1 MTGFVYDL
9 PHGAGAISVR
19 FMLRSNFVT
28 LLLLAVLICAAGLS
42 MLAGDAPISA
52 RELSQWLMGARA
64 AMPDMI
70 LAEIRAPRIVLAAL
84 SGFVLGLAGAAVQ
97 AFLRNPLAEPSLLG
111 ASNCAA
117 LGAVIV
123 IYLGF
128 SGTLSFGVPLAAC
141 IAALISV
148 LLLLAF
154 AGRGVSSLR
163 LILAG
168 FAVSAL
174 AGAGISLV
182 LNLAPNAFA
191 ALEIAF
197 WLLGGVENRNWNHVY
212 LALPGG
218 VLGCLLLMWRA
229 RALDA
234 LVLEEDVARSLGVNL
249 NAMRLRLA
257 LGLALGVGS
266 VVAVTGV
273 IGFVGLVAPHLV
285 RPFTGNLPSRSLV
298 AAGLLGAVILVLA
311 DGFIRMVPTQTEL
324 KMGVVTAFLGVPMLL
339 YLIRRTV

>member
-1 MTGFVYDL
+1 
-9 PHGAGAISVR
+9 
-19 FMLRSNFVT
+19 MLRQNLVSP
-28 LLLLAVLICAAGLS
+28 LLLALLISAAAVS
-42 MLAGDAPISA
+42 MLAGDAPLSLSDIA
-52 RELSQWLMGARA
+52 RWLAGSGAA
-64 AMPDMI
+64 IPDMI
-70 LAEIRAPRIVLAAL
+70 LGEIRAPRIVLAAFT
-84 SGFVLGLAGAAVQ
+84 GFVLGLAGAAVQ

-123 IYLGF
+123 IYLGL
-128 SGTLSFGVPLAAC
+128 SGTLSYGVPVAACLAA
-141 IAALISV
+141 LVSV

-197 WLLGGVENRNWNHVY
+197 WLLGGVENRNWEHVY

-218 VLGCLLLMWRA
+218 ILGCMLLLWRA

-234 LVLEEDVARSLGVNL
+234 LVLEEDVAQSLGVNL
-249 NAMRLRLA
+249 EALRLRLA

-273 IGFVGLVAPHLV
+273 IGFVGLFAPHLV
-285 RPFTGNLPSRSLV
+285 RPFTGHLPSRTLI

-311 DGFIRMVPTQTEL
+311 DGFVRAVPTQAEL

>member
-1 MTGFVYDL
+1 MRLML
-9 PHGAGAISVR
+9 PLNMVLPFLLA
-19 FMLRSNFVT
+19 
-28 LLLLAVLICAAGLS
+28 LLLCAAGLS
-42 MLAGDAPISA
+42 MMAGDAPISA
-52 RELSQWLMGARA
+52 LDIGHWLAGTGA

-70 LAEIRAPRIVLAAL
+70 LAEIRAPRVVLAAFT
-84 SGFVLGLAGAAVQ
+84 GFVLGLAGAAVQ

-111 ASNCAA
+111 ASNCSA

-123 IYLGF
+123 IYLGL
-128 SGTLSFGVPLAAC
+128 SGTLSYSVPVAAC
-141 IAALISV
+141 ISALLSV

-182 LNLAPNAFA
+182 LNLALNPFA

-218 VLGCLLLMWRA
+218 VLGCVLLLFRA

-234 LVLEEDVARSLGVNL
+234 LVLEEDVARSLGANL
-249 NAMRLRLA
+249 SIMRLRLT
-257 LGLALGVGS
+257 LGLALAVGS

-285 RPFTGNLPSRSLV
+285 RPFTGHMPSRTLI

-311 DGFIRMVPTQTEL
+311 DGFIRLVPTQTEL
-324 KMGVVTAFLGVPMLL
+324 KLGVVTAFLGVPMLL

>member
-1 MTGFVYDL
+1 
-9 PHGAGAISVR
+9 
-19 FMLRSNFVT
+19 MLRQNLVSP
-28 LLLLAVLICAAGLS
+28 LLLALLISAAAVS
-42 MLAGDAPISA
+42 MLAGDAPLSLSDIA
-52 RELSQWLMGARA
+52 RWLAGSGAA
-64 AMPDMI
+64 IPDMI
-70 LAEIRAPRIVLAAL
+70 LGEIRAPRIVLAAFT
-84 SGFVLGLAGAAVQ
+84 GFVLGLAGAAVQ

-123 IYLGF
+123 IYLGL
-128 SGTLSFGVPLAAC
+128 SGTLSYGVPVAACLAA
-141 IAALISV
+141 LVSV

-197 WLLGGVENRNWNHVY
+197 WLLGGVENRNWEHVY

-218 VLGCLLLMWRA
+218 SLGCMLLLWRA

-234 LVLEEDVARSLGVNL
+234 LVLEEDVAQSLGVNL
-249 NAMRLRLA
+249 EALRLRLA

-285 RPFTGNLPSRSLV
+285 RPFTGHLPSRTLI

-311 DGFIRMVPTQTEL
+311 DGFVRAVPTQAEL

>member
-1 MTGFVYDL
+1 
-9 PHGAGAISVR
+9 
-19 FMLRSNFVT
+19 MLRQNLVSP
-28 LLLLAVLICAAGLS
+28 LLLALLISAAAVS
-42 MLAGDAPISA
+42 MLAGDAPLSLSDIA
-52 RELSQWLMGARA
+52 RWLAGSGAA
-64 AMPDMI
+64 IPDMI
-70 LAEIRAPRIVLAAL
+70 LGEIRAPRIVLAAFT
-84 SGFVLGLAGAAVQ
+84 GFVLGLAGAAVQ

-123 IYLGF
+123 IYLGL
-128 SGTLSFGVPLAAC
+128 SGTLSYGVPVAACLAA
-141 IAALISV
+141 LVSV

-197 WLLGGVENRNWNHVY
+197 WLLGGVENRNWEHVY

-218 VLGCLLLMWRA
+218 ILGCMLLLWRA

-234 LVLEEDVARSLGVNL
+234 LVLEEDVAQSLGVNL
-249 NAMRLRLA
+249 EALRLRLA

-285 RPFTGNLPSRSLV
+285 RPFTGHLPSRTLI

-311 DGFIRMVPTQTEL
+311 DGFVRAVPTQAEL

>member
-1 MTGFVYDL
+1 
-9 PHGAGAISVR
+9 
-19 FMLRSNFVT
+19 MLRQNLVSP
-28 LLLLAVLICAAGLS
+28 LLLALLISAAAVS
-42 MLAGDAPISA
+42 MLAGDAPLSLSDIA
-52 RELSQWLMGARA
+52 RWLAGSGAA
-64 AMPDMI
+64 IPDMI
-70 LAEIRAPRIVLAAL
+70 LGEIRAPRIVLAAFT
-84 SGFVLGLAGAAVQ
+84 GFVLGLAGAAVQ

-123 IYLGF
+123 IYLGL
-128 SGTLSFGVPLAAC
+128 SGTLSYGVPVAACLAA
-141 IAALISV
+141 LVSV

-182 LNLAPNAFA
+182 LNLAPNSFA

-197 WLLGGVENRNWNHVY
+197 WLLGGVENRNWEHVY
-212 LALPGG
+212 LVLPGG
-218 VLGCLLLMWRA
+218 ILGCMLLLWRA

-234 LVLEEDVARSLGVNL
+234 LVLEEDVAQSLGVNL
-249 NAMRLRLA
+249 EALRLRLA

-285 RPFTGNLPSRSLV
+285 RPFTGHLPSRTLI

-311 DGFIRMVPTQTEL
+311 DGFVRAVPTQAEL

>member
-1 MTGFVYDL
+1 
-9 PHGAGAISVR
+9 
-19 FMLRSNFVT
+19 MLRHNLVSP
-28 LLLLAVLICAAGLS
+28 LLLALLISAAAVS
-42 MLAGDAPISA
+42 MLAGDAPLSLSDIA
-52 RELSQWLMGARA
+52 RWLAGSGAA
-64 AMPDMI
+64 IPDMI
-70 LAEIRAPRIVLAAL
+70 LGEIRAPRIVLAAFT
-84 SGFVLGLAGAAVQ
+84 GFVLGLAGAAVQ

-123 IYLGF
+123 IYLGL
-128 SGTLSFGVPLAAC
+128 SGTLSYGVPVAACLAA
-141 IAALISV
+141 LVSV

-197 WLLGGVENRNWNHVY
+197 WLLGGVENRNWEHVY

-218 VLGCLLLMWRA
+218 ILGCMLLLWRA

-234 LVLEEDVARSLGVNL
+234 RVLEEDVAQSLGVNL
-249 NAMRLRLA
+249 EALRLRLA

-273 IGFVGLVAPHLV
+273 IGFV
-285 RPFTGNLPSRSLV
+285 
-298 AAGLLGAVILVLA
+298 
-311 DGFIRMVPTQTEL
+311 
-324 KMGVVTAFLGVPMLL
+324 
-339 YLIRRTV
+339 

>member
-1 MTGFVYDL
+1 
-9 PHGAGAISVR
+9 
-19 FMLRSNFVT
+19 
-28 LLLLAVLICAAGLS
+28 
-42 MLAGDAPISA
+42 
-52 RELSQWLMGARA
+52 
-64 AMPDMI
+64 MPDMI
-70 LAEIRAPRIVLAAL
+70 LAEIRAPRIVLAAFT
-84 SGFVLGLAGAAVQ
+84 GFVLGLAGAAVQ

-128 SGTLSFGVPLAAC
+128 SGTLSYGVPVAAC
-141 IAALISV
+141 ISALVSV

-197 WLLGGVENRNWNHVY
+197 WLLGGVKTEIGTMSIWLCPAACWAVFY
-212 LALPGG
+212 CCGAP
-218 VLGCLLLMWRA
+218 A
-229 RALDA
+229 RLDA

-249 NAMRLRLA
+249 KRCGCA
-257 LGLALGVGS
+257 LHWGWHWGLAQ
-266 VVAVTGV
+266 
-273 IGFVGLVAPHLV
+273 
-285 RPFTGNLPSRSLV
+285 SL
-298 AAGLLGAVILVLA
+298 
-311 DGFIRMVPTQTEL
+311 R
-324 KMGVVTAFLGVPMLL
+324 
-339 YLIRRTV
+339 